1 MQDIFSSNGKDVKLV
16 TIGIAVICND
26 GIVIGADRKV
36 IMERGTRIKSL
47 ENKIF
52 TLSFRD
58 QKKLLLCVAGTFDHA
73 KRAMAEINP
82 WNIDT
87 LDCGSYRDMIE
98 SNISHLR
105 WKLSQRGL
113 TYDATLLFGMID
125 RGTPVIGHIMPSA
138 LVELKYDG
146 YFTAGIAASYAEM
159 VLKDSYSKN
168 TTIMDTKLM
177 IGGLIEKISKVDDDV
192 EGMDVFSMS
201 TVDERIDDGLTW
213 EERNAITSEDM
224 FSFDLKQ
231 NLPTVKA
238 NIKYWTDLLE
248 KAESKKQIEVEVK
261 EQIEDKST
269 HNDS

>member
-1 MQDIFSSNGKDVKLV
+1 MQDFFSFNEKDIKPV

-26 GIVIGADRKV
+26 GLVIGADRKV

-47 ENKIF
+47 ENKVF

-58 QKKLLLCVAGTFDHA
+58 KKRLLICVAGTFDHA
-73 KRAMAEINP
+73 KRAMDEINP

-105 WKLSQRGL
+105 WKLSQKGL
-113 TYDATLLFGMID
+113 TYNATLLFGMID
-125 RGTPVIGHIMPSA
+125 RGVPVIGHIMPSA

-159 VLKDSYSKN
+159 VLKDSYSKDI
-168 TTIMDTKLM
+168 TIMETKLI
-177 IGGLIEKISKVDDDV
+177 IGGLIEKIGKVDDDV
-192 EGMDVFSMS
+192 EGMDVFSIS
-201 TVDERIDDGLTW
+201 AIDESIEGLTW
-213 EERNAITSEDM
+213 EQRNAISSEDS

-231 NLPTVKA
+231 NLPAVKTK
-238 NIKYWTDLLE
+238 IEYWIDLLK
-248 KAESKKQIEVEVK
+248 KAESKREMKQEMK